1 MAVKNMKV
9 VSPGDKSINKNIQ
22 KAILITIILLII
34 PSAFFPKLTSIA
46 FILLGIMLLLVS
58 GRGKERNKINFYID
72 ISLAI
77 LIISL
82 SILNLLDLR

>member
-1 MAVKNMKV
+1 MKAV
-9 VSPGDKSINKNIQ
+9 SHGEKSINRNIQ
-22 KAILITIILLII
+22 KAILITIVLLII
-34 PSAFFPKLTSIA
+34 PSAFFPKLTSVA

-58 GRGKERNKINFYID
+58 GREKERNKIYFYID

-82 SILNLLDLR
+82 AILNILNLR